1 MHGGRRFTAQDK
13 PGATTRHEHVQYT
26 LMPQVARSC
35 RMSAWLLWNLD
46 DDQQL
51 RQRLPLLA
59 ARSLEY
65 VVWPAAVS
73 RIGRRR
79 S

>member
-1 MHGGRRFTAQDK
+1 MVDWS
-13 PGATTRHEHVQYT
+13 ATHCHAE
-26 LMPQVARSC
+26 
-35 RMSAWLLWNLD
+35 MSAWLLWNLD